1 MGTVSLR
8 LNSRDDALIRK
19 YAELNNI
26 DLSTFIRQAV
36 IEKIEDEY
44 DLELFD
50 KVWELEKDGERFSH
64 EEVLK
69 KLGLWSGRYSIQ
81 SQHLSSS
88 RKLIKNSCFHC
99 ENPRIHG
106 KRLQGNLNDKWRYRA
121 YDYRILAKIE
131 DEEVLILIIEIGHR
145 KDIYRWR

>member
-69 KLGLWSGRYSIQ
+69 KLGL
-81 SQHLSSS
+81 
-88 RKLIKNSCFHC
+88 
-99 ENPRIHG
+99 
-106 KRLQGNLNDKWRYRA
+106 
-121 YDYRILAKIE
+121 
-131 DEEVLILIIEIGHR
+131 
-145 KDIYRWR
+145 